1 MSDVKELEKKLR
13 KKIKNFDKKYSLAEA
28 KLEAA
33 IQIANER
40 EKAGIT
46 QADLAKRLNT
56 TQSVISRI
64 ESGKQNL
71 SLDMLQ
77 RIAEA
82 LGKRKVLV
90 EFK

>member
-1 MSDVKELEKKLR
+1 MSDLNKLEKKLR
-13 KKIKNFDKKYSLAEA
+13 TKIKNFDKKYSLAEA
-28 KLEAA
+28 KLGAA

-40 EKAGIT
+40 EKVGIT

-71 SLDMLQ
+71 TLDMLQ

-82 LGKRKVLV
+82 LGKRKISV